1 MKLLVLCLG
10 FASALTSLAPA
21 ALGQS
26 ATASLRGVVTDATN
40 AVVPG
45 AEVVITSI
53 DTSQQHTQRSDSH
66 GEFSFQELFVGDLS
80 CRGAIP

>member
-1 MKLLVLCLG
+1 MKRIILFIYL
-10 FASALTSLAPA
+10 ALILTALSNA

-45 AEVVITSI
+45 AEVVITLI
-53 DTSQQHTQRSDSH
+53 GTAQQRVQQTDN
-66 GEFSFQELFVGDLS
+66 DW
-80 CRGAIP
+80 